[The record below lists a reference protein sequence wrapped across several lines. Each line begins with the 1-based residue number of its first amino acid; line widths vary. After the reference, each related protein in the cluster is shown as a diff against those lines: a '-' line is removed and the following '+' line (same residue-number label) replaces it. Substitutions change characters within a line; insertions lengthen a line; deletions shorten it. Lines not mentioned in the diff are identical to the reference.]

1 MEVENKKS
9 ENDVGHFS
17 AAPCVCV
24 CVGGGGVETIRR
36 KRATTSASFGSI
48 VSSRSRTLQEVWTE
62 GAKE

>member
-1 MEVENKKS
+1 MSVI
-9 ENDVGHFS
+9 F
-17 AAPCVCV
+17 PQRRVCV
-24 CVGGGGVETIRR
+24 CVWGGGGVETIRR